1 MRRVT
6 SSPPFGG
13 CYETFA
19 GPDELH
25 GNMASGMQARW
36 SGVTRLGRLLAQAA
50 LPVRL
55 AGRRG
60 LCRALGVD
68 TALVEPERRIV
79 VGHQC
84 HINQ

>member
-13 CYETFA
+13 CYETLP
-19 GPDELH
+19 GPTSSTATWLV
-25 GNMASGMQARW
+25 AMQARW

>member
-13 CYETFA
+13 CYEHFA

-50 LPVRL
+50 RYRFGSLVAGGCAGPSGSILPWSSRN
-55 AGRRG
+55 GG
-60 LCRALGVD
+60 
-68 TALVEPERRIV
+68 
-79 VGHQC
+79 
-84 HINQ
+84 